1 MTQSMLARVSPQ
13 MNLFSIGFSVM
24 IPIAFVVIAFMLPQF
39 PEIVQRTLEEPVRL
53 LRAGLE
59 QRLP

>member
-1 MTQSMLARVSPQ
+1 MLARVSPQ